1 MNFENKLKSI
11 GFKPHSPIVIIDR
24 GKGITLEIVTKHN
37 IESLK
42 NQFVSHS
49 YRSILVDGKIQLK
62 TYKYRF
68 NKEKTFLIN
77 FDRHGSN
84 YFIIFDEILDK
95 IEFVK
100 SFNITPNFW
109 NELIS
114 NSPIYIQREWKIKQI
129 FKTK

>member
-1 MNFENKLKSI
+1 VNFENKLKSI
-11 GFKPHSPIVIIDR
+11 GFKPHPPTITIDR
-24 GKGITLEIVTKHN
+24 GNGVTLQIVTKHN

-49 YRSILVDGKIQLK
+49 YKSIFIDDKIQLK

-84 YFIIFDEILDK
+84 YFIIFDEILNR

-100 SFNITPNFW
+100 SFDITPNFW
-109 NELIS
+109 NELLS
-114 NSPIYIQREWKIKQI
+114 QSPVYIQREWKIKQI

>member
-1 MNFENKLKSI
+1 LNFENKLKSI
-11 GFKPHSPIVIIDR
+11 GFKPHSPTITIDR
-24 GKGITLEIVTKHN
+24 GNGVTLEVVTKHN

-49 YRSILVDGKIQLK
+49 YRSIFIDDKIQLK

-84 YFIIFDEILDK
+84 YFIIFDEILNR

-100 SFNITPNFW
+100 SFDITPNFW
-109 NELIS
+109 NELLS
-114 NSPIYIQREWKIKQI
+114 QSPVYIQREWKIKQI